1 LGLLIDEWQRLHL
14 SNRRPSYREEAPAA
28 LRRAF
33 AEYLDRPAAQLSR
46 QVVIDLLDRM
56 AESGCVAMHIRVR
69 AYGHACYRWALR
81 RGKVPSDPFAD
92 LPDYGGVRA
101 RDRVLSDEELCA
113 VWRAAEA
120 MPYPFGPLIR
130 LLALTLCRRA
140 EAAKMRWSEVSRD
153 LTTWTIPAERMK
165 RGRPHVVALPAA
177 ARAILADL
185 PRFEGCD
192 WVFTTNCRMPVSGF
206 SKVKERLDRLSGVS
220 GWRLHDLRRT
230 GFPPSR
236 GLVWMRWWPICCWR
250 INRLDCRAR
259 RKSTSCTISGRN
271 APARWRSGRGTSGA
285 APSASP
291 PTRLSRLKR
300 RARR

>member
-1 LGLLIDEWQRLHL
+1 M
-14 SNRRPSYREEAPAA
+14 
-28 LRRAF
+28 RRAF
-33 AEYLDRPAAQLSR
+33 VEYLDRPAAQLSR

-81 RGKVPSDPFAD
+81 RGKVPSNPFAD

-101 RDRVLSDEELCA
+101 RDRMLSDEELGA

-177 ARAILADL
+177 ARAILAGPAAL
-185 PRFEGCD
+185 R
-192 WVFTTNCRMPVSGF
+192 
-206 SKVKERLDRLSGVS
+206 RLRLG
-220 GWRLHDLRRT
+220 LHDELSDAGIRLFQGEGAPRPTLRRVGLAAARFASDG
-230 GFPPSR
+230 GFRPREAWCGCGGGRYAAGASTVSIAGR
-236 GLVWMRWWPICCWR
+236 GESLPAARFRAGTRPR
-250 INRLDCRAR
+250 AGGLGAAR
-259 RKSTSCTISGRN
+259 RALRLRRVR
-271 APARWRSGRGTSGA
+271 PRGCLA
-285 APSASP
+285 
-291 PTRLSRLKR
+291 
-300 RARR
+300 